1 MKKLKRVYKKNK
13 ENEDYIKTYVTYE
26 Y

>member
-13 ENEDYIKTYVTYE
+13 ENEDYIKIYVTYE